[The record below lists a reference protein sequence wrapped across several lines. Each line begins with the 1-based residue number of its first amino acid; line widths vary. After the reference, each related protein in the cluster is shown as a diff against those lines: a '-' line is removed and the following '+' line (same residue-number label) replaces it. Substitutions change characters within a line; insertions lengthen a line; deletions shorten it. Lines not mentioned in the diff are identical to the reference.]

1 MSAGPALLA
10 QSMRV
15 SDTSAGACAKT
26 GAAARQATAPAMEQ
40 WIDLVMLLSFRMA
53 PLWKG
58 ASMSVSEGYRT
69 YVIEQLA
76 TLPAVSTRRMFGG
89 LGLYSGEWFFAL
101 IDDDVL
107 YFKVD
112 DVNRDD
118 YTSRGMKAFMPFP
131 GQPSLGYFQVPEDVI
146 EEAED
151 LTRWARRSVEVAQ
164 RAGLKKKKTVR
175 LKPDPQKKDKT
186 AKKRKTPA
194 RKK

>member
-1 MSAGPALLA
+1 
-10 QSMRV
+10 
-15 SDTSAGACAKT
+15 
-26 GAAARQATAPAMEQ
+26 
-40 WIDLVMLLSFRMA
+40 
-53 PLWKG
+53 
-58 ASMSVSEGYRT
+58 MSVSDNYRT
-69 YVIEQLA
+69 YIVEQLA
-76 TLPAVSTRRMFGG
+76 ALPGLSTRRMFGG

-112 DVNRDD
+112 DANRDD

-131 GQPSLGYFQVPEDVI
+131 GQPSLGYFQVPPEVI

-151 LTRWARRSVEVAQ
+151 LARWAKRSVEVAQ
-164 RAGLKKKKTVR
+164 RAGVKKRRVR
-175 LKPDPQKKDKT
+175 LKPDPQKKGKV

>member
-1 MSAGPALLA
+1 
-10 QSMRV
+10 
-15 SDTSAGACAKT
+15 
-26 GAAARQATAPAMEQ
+26 
-40 WIDLVMLLSFRMA
+40 
-53 PLWKG
+53 
-58 ASMSVSEGYRT
+58 MSVSDNYRT
-69 YVIEQLA
+69 YIVEQLE
-76 TLPAVSTRRMFGG
+76 TLPGLSTRRMFGG

-112 DVNRDD
+112 DANRED

-131 GQPSLGYFQVPEDVI
+131 GQPSLGYFQVPPDVI

-164 RAGLKKKKTVR
+164 RAGMKKKRVR
-175 LKPDPQKKDKT
+175 LKPDPQKKK
-186 AKKRKTPA
+186 PA

>member
-1 MSAGPALLA
+1 
-10 QSMRV
+10 
-15 SDTSAGACAKT
+15 
-26 GAAARQATAPAMEQ
+26 
-40 WIDLVMLLSFRMA
+40 
-53 PLWKG
+53 
-58 ASMSVSEGYRT
+58 MSVSDNYRT
-69 YVIEQLA
+69 YIVDQLGA
-76 TLPAVSTRRMFGG
+76 LPGLSTRRMFGG

-112 DVNRDD
+112 DANRED

-151 LTRWARRSVEVAQ
+151 LARWARQSVEVAQ
-164 RAGLKKKKTVR
+164 RAGVKKKRVR
-175 LKPDPQKKDKT
+175 LKPDPQKKSKTARTSKT
-186 AKKRKTPA
+186 AKQRKTPA